1 MSEDVSTWGR
11 YDCMVSV
18 HYGFPDLTTTG
29 SQLKRPCWKESLAHM
44 LSLIIMSD
52 IKFTCAELNRLIS
65 WINELLLNNFEPSLA
80 ENRLSLNLSPLKA
93 LLVLSRVLL
102 ISWLFKE
109 IIYCMQEI
117 IYAAWDYQ
125 IYFILVTLL
134 KTSLYCSLWLSNVIT
149 SGNQLKT
156 PCWKEI
162 LICLTILWWAISS
175 LLLEN

>member
-1 MSEDVSTWGR
+1 MLKDHRHTLSEDVSTWGR

-80 ENRLSLNLSPLKA
+80 ENRLSLNISPLKA
-93 LLVLSRVLL
+93 LLVLCRMLL
-102 ISWLFKE
+102 VFWLFKG
-109 IIYCMQEI
+109 IIYL
-117 IYAAWDYQ
+117 YVYN
-125 IYFILVTLL
+125 ILYGGNYICSLRLSNVFYSSSLL
-134 KTSLYCSLWLSNVIT
+134 KTSLYCWLWLCNVVT
-149 SGNQLKT
+149 SGSQLKT
-156 PCWKEI
+156 PC
-162 LICLTILWWAISS
+162 
-175 LLLEN
+175 